1 MTFLFSHPLFLS
13 LLPLA
18 LAPVLFHLFFRI
30 RRKAVAFSTFMFFHR
45 LSPRLNARR
54 KVRDWL
60 ILLLRV
66 LALAFLLLALS
77 GPLITAAGRGG
88 RTAAVFVLDNS
99 ASLSRRA
106 ASGGT
111 LLDAAKAAAATAL
124 GTLQAGDSAALLLTV
139 RDPAAP
145 AAGGL
150 NRDRDALRA
159 ALKAV
164 PPTEAAGQPADALA
178 RALALLA
185 NAGAARREIHVFT
198 DLQENE
204 WARPAS
210 AVAAPPGLS
219 LRFHRLVP
227 ADPPPN
233 ATLLAL
239 SLPPARRLAS
249 RRLPLSVRVRAGAQ
263 AVPVLI
269 NWREEGGAPGALEAR
284 LAANEEKAVVLPLA
298 PREPGLHIVPVWLEG
313 DGFEADNR
321 AVIAFDV
328 EARQSVLFLGA
339 RAEFGFLPAA
349 LAPGGDAALSG
360 LAPVFAEP
368 AGFAEALALKPLLAV
383 VSWSRLKD
391 TAPLADSL
399 RSYVSGGGR
408 LLALPDPAAPDAP
421 LPGLPWLGA
430 TAGAPEKPAQPVPL
444 MVLDEKQPLFD
455 SLRDPEGHPRLRQV
469 RVNRFHPLTAG
480 EDATA
485 LLGLEDGRA
494 LLTRREEGKGGVYV
508 CGLALE
514 GTWSSLPLKPA
525 FLPLIQNLALGDRP
539 DSGSSPALLAGQS
552 IPAAPP
558 GAVRLLS
565 DTAPPI
571 EWRGEAADLPVPS
584 RAGLW
589 TLESGTNRLRLAV
602 SVDPGEGQFRELQ
615 AAPVPAALG
624 LPHTVEPLRHGQD
637 LAARLQR
644 DRKGLSLFHPFLIAC
659 LLALLAESLLAN
671 PRIKES

>member
-1 MTFLFSHPLFLS
+1 MTFLFSHPLFLG

-30 RRKAVAFSTFMFFHR
+30 RRKPVAFSTFMFFHR
-45 LSPRLNARR
+45 LSPLLNARR

-66 LALAFLLLALS
+66 LAVAFLLLALS
-77 GPLITAAGRGG
+77 GPLLTATGRGG
-88 RTAAVFVLDNS
+88 RTAAVIVLDNS
-99 ASLSRRA
+99 ASMIRRA
-106 ASGGT
+106 ASGET

-124 GTLQAGDSAALLLTV
+124 GTLEAGDSAALLLTV

-145 AAGGL
+145 APGGL
-150 NRDRDALRA
+150 NRDHDALRA

-164 PPTEAAGQPADALA
+164 PPTEAAGQPAEALA

-185 NAGAARREIHVFT
+185 NASAARREIHVFT

-210 AVAAPPGLS
+210 AAAAPPGLS

-239 SLPPARRLAS
+239 ALPPARRLAA

-298 PREPGLHIVPVWLEG
+298 PREPGLHAVPVWLSG
-313 DGFEADNR
+313 DAFEADNR

-339 RAEFGFLPAA
+339 PAEFGFLPAA

-360 LAPVFAEP
+360 LEPVFAE
-368 AGFAEALALKPLLAV
+368 AGFPEALALKPLLAIV
-383 VSWSRLKD
+383 TWSRLSAS
-391 TAPLADSL
+391 APLAASL
-399 RSYVSGGGR
+399 RNYVSGGGR

-444 MVLDEKQPLFD
+444 MVLDEKEALFE
-455 SLRDPEGHPRLRQV
+455 SLRDPEGRPRLKQV

-480 EDATA
+480 AGAAA

-494 LLTRREEGKGGVYV
+494 LLTRREEGKGGIYV

-514 GTWSSLPLKPA
+514 GTWSTLPLKPA

-539 DSGSSPALLAGQS
+539 DSESGHSLLAGQS
-552 IPAAPP
+552 VQTVPS

-565 DTAPPI
+565 DTVPPI
-571 EWRGEAADLPVPS
+571 DWRGEGADLPAPS

-589 TLESGTNRLRLAV
+589 TLEAGTNILRLAV
-602 SVDPGEGQFRELQ
+602 SADPGEGLFTELQ
-615 AAPVPAALG
+615 NGPVPAALS
-624 LPHTVEPLRHGQD
+624 LPHTVETLRAGQD
-637 LAARLQR
+637 LASRIQR
-644 DRKGLSLFHPFLIAC
+644 DRKGLRLLHPFLIAG